1 MNRIRVDFPHYLNF
15 FISWKTKPRPLK
27 LSVGYLLKT
36 PVLLVNLL
44 RLTQFSLGC
53 NIPSPQMQLVAKFP
67 LVCIATKAI
76 THYLNATSFL
86 ICPSTKDGMLLSNN
100 PRCLNPFQ
108 SGHNYNCNMSCK
120 RYWKNHHDLLHW
132 DFPRNDQNLTVLVR
146 SRAHNKVT
154 CTSASSILNNCLL
167 PTARVKLSSTTRCFQ
182 TTALL
187 DSGSYCNLITK
198 NLARRIFL

>member
-76 THYLNATSFL
+76 IQYLNATSFL
-86 ICPSTKDGMLLSNN
+86 IYPSMKDGMLL
-100 PRCLNPFQ
+100 
-108 SGHNYNCNMSCK
+108 
-120 RYWKNHHDLLHW
+120 
-132 DFPRNDQNLTVLVR
+132 
-146 SRAHNKVT
+146 
-154 CTSASSILNNCLL
+154 LNNLFVEDVLTLFSQVTTTIATCHVNV
-167 PTARVKLSSTTRCFQ
+167 VKKTIMIYYIKS
-182 TTALL
+182 
-187 DSGSYCNLITK
+187 
-198 NLARRIFL
+198 FLETIKT